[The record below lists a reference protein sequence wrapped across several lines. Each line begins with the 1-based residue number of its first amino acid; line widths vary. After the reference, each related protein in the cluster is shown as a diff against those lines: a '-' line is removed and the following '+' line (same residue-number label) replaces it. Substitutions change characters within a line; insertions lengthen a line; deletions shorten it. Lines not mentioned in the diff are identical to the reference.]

1 VAGRRTFRRRL
12 TRPIRRLRRL
22 TRLQVIIVVAMV
34 VSVVG
39 GATALTL
46 VLRGPGAAPAYK
58 ASAPPLAL
66 ISGAPGATGASAQAS
81 TTPTTVRLIIPSGNI
96 DIAVIQ
102 GDGVTVP
109 LHLAVHYPGTDQ
121 PGGGSNALYYAHA
134 QPGMFQGLY
143 QLHAGDAIEAVRSD
157 GTILHYK
164 AATFEKVPYN
174 DRAVLNSTPFD
185 QITLLTCTSY
195 DPYTPRYI
203 VIGLRV

>member
-1 VAGRRTFRRRL
+1 LGEL
-12 TRPIRRLRRL
+12 S
-22 TRLQVIIVVAMV
+22 RLQLVVVVGMVMAVI
-34 VSVVG
+34 G

-46 VLRGPGAAPAYK
+46 VLRGPAPAPSYT
-58 ASAPPLAL
+58 ATAPPLAL
-66 ISGAPGATGASAQAS
+66 GATGPSTPSAAAGAPV
-81 TTPTTVRLIIPSGNI
+81 TPTTVRLIIPAGGI
-96 DIAVIQ
+96 DLQVIQ

-121 PGGGSNALYYAHA
+121 PGAGSNALYYAHA

-164 AATFEKVPYN
+164 AATFEKVAYN
-174 DRAVLNSTPFD
+174 DRAVLNPTPFD
-185 QITLLTCTSY
+185 EITLLTCTSY

-203 VIGLRV
+203 VVGLRV